1 MTMSITGAGVKE
13 FGHIDFT
20 KPGTYSYKVSEVA
33 GSNPDCTYDNSVYIV
48 TATVTEDE
56 NYKLHVNTTYQ
67 KNGQSVSTA
76 SFQFVNTYAVEE
88 PDDEPDDT
96 NKPDTG
102 DTNDLAGM
110 LGLMGTSAAGLL
122 YLFFRR
128 RREENM

>member
-33 GSNPDCTYDNSVYIV
+33 GSNPDCTDDNSVYIV

-76 SFQFVNTYAVEE
+76 SFQFVNTYKEIPE
-88 PDDEPDDT
+88 DDDNGPG
-96 NKPDTG
+96 TG
-102 DTNDLAGM
+102 DTNDITGM
-110 LGLMGTSAAGLL
+110 LGLMGTSAAGLM
-122 YLFFRR
+122 YMFFRR
-128 RREENM
+128 RREDCL